1 MPVEEAMNRKSF
13 EHFLIANNF
22 LRCYEVDDVR
32 NARFGINLDE
42 MEERT
47 WAFVDKICGL
57 KQFKIKCPAQWP
69 VKLFASADGTQVPTN
84 EPRDP
89 NVHRNPKNYSY
100 KYNIAGLNY
109 QIVLSLWTNQVL
121 YTNTG
126 DPASTHDMAAIRRE
140 FLAMVPEG
148 GRVVA
153 DSGFTGKTEAEK

>member
-1 MPVEEAMNRKSF
+1 MCHVSEEIQARRTAARNVRVFKSHFGKHPLHLSRVWRDLQIYKLMPVEEAMNRKSF

-89 NVHRNPKNYSY
+89 NVRRNPKNYSY
-100 KYNIAGLNY
+100 KYNIA
-109 QIVLSLWTNQVL
+109 V
-121 YTNTG
+121 
-126 DPASTHDMAAIRRE
+126 
-140 FLAMVPEG
+140 
-148 GRVVA
+148 
-153 DSGFTGKTEAEK
+153 